1 MTGTT
6 AEVPF
11 WSDAEVAAA
20 IRPALARLAM
30 RPGGTHTAETV

>member
-20 IRPALARLAM
+20 IRPALAKVGLRRVLA
-30 RPGGTHTAETV
+30 